1 MVSRMTF
8 LKVLIFF
15 NFFGQRVKNPVLLR
29 KSDLSEKNLFSAKIS
44 ENFIS
49 DFSSEK
55 FIFKLNDQI
64 WCRKMTDIYITAC
77 FQKMSK

>member
-8 LKVLIFF
+8 LKVLILF
-15 NFFGQRVKNPVLLR
+15 NFFGQMVKNPVLLQ

-55 FIFKLNDQI
+55 FIFKL
-64 WCRKMTDIYITAC
+64 K
-77 FQKMSK
+77 